1 MPDVLNTGY
10 RIADLGIAT
19 VGAVVSPMTAL
30 AENFSESIMRERL
43 LSSGGLNC
51 SRPSSI
57 VADAS
62 ICIY

>member
-43 LSSGGLNC
+43 LSVSVQPPHIDLI
-51 SRPSSI
+51 S
-57 VADAS
+57 A
-62 ICIY
+62 